1 VYHGASSKRNREVRI
16 FLIAVAAALMCAC
29 GQQGNGGAGG
39 SIALVNADFEK
50 PAVDGAI
57 PGWQYAHHAGVDAYK
72 VSLDTDSPAQGKASA
87 KMTRTQPQIYG
98 SLSQLVSMKGYD
110 GKTVKVTA
118 KMKSDGVG
126 QKGWVLFMSGRG
138 LHGNVYS
145 APMNGTTPWKDVSI
159 EAKMPVGIDRL
170 DLGATLLDEGTGWID
185 DVRVSVVD

>member
-1 VYHGASSKRNREVRI
+1 MRI

-29 GQQGNGGAGG
+29 GQQGNGGTGG
-39 SIALVNADFEK
+39 SIALINADFEK

-72 VSLDTDSPAQGKASA
+72 VSLDTDSPARGKASA

-110 GKTVKVTA
+110 GKTVKVSA
-118 KMKSDGVG
+118 KMKSEGVG
-126 QKGWVLFMSGRG
+126 DKGWKLFMSAQG

-145 APMNGTTPWKDVSI
+145 DPMTGTTPWKEVTI
-159 EAKMPVGIDRL
+159 QTKIPPGLNQLNIGVI
-170 DLGATLLDEGTGWID
+170 LLDEGTGWID